1 MSNGTASVA
10 ILVIILFYG
19 FIVFMDMAK
28 FFFKKSDFEID
39 EVEEQLRVKKKF
51 SRNKY
56 FEPLPK
62 VKRINVLPKQRQMRF
77 YSTKF

>member
-28 FFFKKSDFEID
+28 YFFKKSDFEID
-39 EVEEQLRVKKKF
+39 EVEEQLRVKKKL
-51 SRNKY
+51 N
-56 FEPLPK
+56 
-62 VKRINVLPKQRQMRF
+62 VKFLLIFVEIIV
-77 YSTKF
+77 S